1 MAVTSAAAVGT
12 HPREETAAQRRR
24 SLNRIG
30 LWLFILSETFLFS
43 GLLSSRFFLS
53 GLDRSDHLDQ
63 TLGLGITIILI
74 WSSFTAYRAET
85 YAFHGKQKEFSR
97 NLMFTIL
104 LGVIFL
110 AGVGYEWAE
119 AFKHFPPGTG
129 FGTLF
134 FTMTGVHA
142 FHVLTGL
149 VALAA
154 VLWVGRRGQFT
165 SGNSWPVEGAVKYW
179 HFVDV
184 AWVFIYPALYLVN

>member
-1 MAVTSAAAVGT
+1 MTAESAVAVGT
-12 HPREETAAQRRR
+12 MSREESAAQRRQ

-43 GLLSSRFFLS
+43 ALLSSRFFLQ
-53 GLDRSDHLDQ
+53 GLHRSEDLDQ
-63 TLGLGITIILI
+63 VLGLGI
-74 WSSFTAYRAET
+74 T

-97 NLMFTIL
+97 NLIFTIL
-104 LGVIFL
+104 LGVLFL
-110 AGVGYEWAE
+110 AGVGYEWSE

-129 FGTLF
+129 YGTLF
-134 FTMTGVHA
+134 FTMTGIHA

-149 VALAA
+149 IVLGA
-154 VLWVGRRGQFT
+154 VLWTGRRGKFT
-165 SGNSWPVEGAVKYW
+165 SGNTWPAEGAVKYW

>member
-1 MAVTSAAAVGT
+1 MAAESAAAGAVS
-12 HPREETAAQRRR
+12 REESAAQRKQ

-43 GLLSSRFFLS
+43 ALLSSRFFLA

-63 TLGLGITIILI
+63 ELGLGITIVLI

-85 YAFHGKQKEFSR
+85 YAFHGQQKEFSR
-97 NLMFTIL
+97 NLIFTIL
-104 LGVIFL
+104 LGVLFL
-110 AGVGYEWAE
+110 GGVGWEWHE
-119 AFKHFPPGTG
+119 AFKHFPPGSG

-134 FTMTGVHA
+134 FTLTGVHA

-149 VALAA
+149 IALTA
-154 VLWVGRRGQFT
+154 VLWVGRKGSFT
-165 SGNSWPVEGAVKYW
+165 SGNTWPAEGAVKYW

-184 AWVFIYPALYLVN
+184 AWVFIYLALYLVN

>member
-1 MAVTSAAAVGT
+1 MAAESAVAVGT
-12 HPREETAAQRRR
+12 MSMEESAAQRRQ

-43 GLLSSRFFLS
+43 ALLSSRFFLQ
-53 GLDRSDHLDQ
+53 GLHRSEDLDQ
-63 TLGLGITIILI
+63 VLGLGITFVLI

-85 YAFHGKQKEFSR
+85 YAFHGKQKDFSR
-97 NLMFTIL
+97 NLIFTIL
-104 LGVIFL
+104 LGVLFL
-110 AGVGYEWAE
+110 AGVGYEWSE

-129 FGTLF
+129 YGTLF
-134 FTMTGVHA
+134 FTMTGIHA

-149 VALAA
+149 IVLGA
-154 VLWVGRRGQFT
+154 VLWTGRRGKFT
-165 SGNSWPVEGAVKYW
+165 SGNTWPAEGAVKYW

>member
-12 HPREETAAQRRR
+12 LSREEMAVQRRR

-53 GLDRSDHLDQ
+53 GLDRSDDLDQ
-63 TLGLGITIILI
+63 TLGLAITFILI

-85 YAFHGKQKEFSR
+85 YAFHGRQKEFSR
-97 NLMFTIL
+97 NVIFTIL
-104 LGVIFL
+104 LGVLFL

-149 VALAA
+149 IALAA
-154 VLWVGRRGQFT
+154 VFWVGRRGAFT